1 MVYFQLDK
9 SKLINLEYS
18 LFREIL
24 RTNRAGSYSSTTLVG
39 CNTRKY
45 HGLLVC
51 PIEKFNHERHVLLSN
66 LDVSVIQHEK
76 IFNLGI
82 HKYSGNH
89 YEPKGH
95 KYIRNLEIDS
105 IPKVTYRVGGVVLSY
120 ELLLAEDEEQV
131 LLRYTLE
138 EAHSATTL
146 RFKPYL
152 AFRSVNQ
159 LTHQNLSANT
169 HFDSIENGIRLC
181 LYEGFPALNMQIS
194 KGNEY
199 IPFPDWYRN
208 IEYIKEWERGYEFQ
222 EDLYVPG
229 YFEVSIEQG
238 ESIVFSAST
247 AEIKT
252 AGLKAKFTR
261 EAKKRIPRDTLL
273 NNLLNSGSQFL
284 LKKDG
289 QTELVAGY
297 HWYGTRLR
305 DTLVALPG
313 LMLYQKDLESFHEVL
328 TTTIQRIENE
338 YLTGTDEALAD
349 RFHDVDVPLW
359 LFYTLQECKSNCG
372 TLNIWATYGTL
383 LKKILDLFVHPRV
396 PYVRMLDNGLIDARR
411 EGVPLT
417 WMNAMVNNAPVTPRY
432 GMPVELNA
440 LWYNA
445 ICFSIYEAGLAKDNA
460 FVKEWKPIAEKVAQS
475 FTASYWNEKGGYLA
489 DCIDGDKKDWAIRCN
504 QVFAASLEFSPLS
517 PEQKKSVIDII
528 KKELLTPKGLRT
540 LSPSDPSF
548 RGVIEHEPFSRDL
561 ALHQGCVWPWL
572 FGFFA
577 DTYLSLHKRGGLP
590 FIKGIM
596 EGFEEE
602 VYDHCLGTIPEFY
615 TGTPPHKGKGAV
627 SMAWNV
633 AAILKVI
640 HLTEKYS

>member
-66 LDVSVIQHEK
+66 LDVSVVQHEK
-76 IFNLGI
+76 VFNLGI
-82 HKYSGNH
+82 HKYPGNH

-120 ELLLAEDEEQV
+120 ELLLVENEEQV

-159 LTHQNLSANT
+159 LTHQNLAIDN
-169 HFDSIENGIRLC
+169 HFDAIENGVKLC
-181 LYEGFPALNMQIS
+181 LYKDYPALNMQIS
-194 KGNEY
+194 KDNEF
-199 IPFPDWYRN
+199 IPFPDWYRD
-208 IEYIKEWERGYEFQ
+208 IEYIKEWERGYEFR

-238 ESIVFSAST
+238 ESVVFSAST
-247 AEIKT
+247 SVAKPG
-252 AGLKAKFTR
+252 GLKAKFTR

-273 NNLLNSGSQFL
+273 NNLLNSASQFL
-284 LKKDG
+284 LKNG
-289 QTELVAGY
+289 HTELVAGY
-297 HWYGTRLR
+297 HWYGSRLR

-313 LMLYQKDLESFHEVL
+313 LTMYQTDLEPYHEVL
-328 TTTIQRIENE
+328 NSTILRIEKE
-338 YLTGTDEALAD
+338 YLDISGDELSE
-349 RFHDVDVPLW
+349 RLKEVDVPLW
-359 LFYTLQECKSNCG
+359 LFYTLQECKKNCDSKDIWG
-372 TLNIWATYGTL
+372 RYGKVLKRILEFYYRSTCRNI
-383 LKKILDLFVHPRV
+383 K
-396 PYVRMLDNGLIDARR
+396 MLDNGLLYAKK

-417 WMNAMVNNAPVTPRY
+417 WMNAFVQGNPVTPRY

-445 ICFSIYEAGLAKDNA
+445 ICFAVYEAGLAKDSK
-460 FVKEWKPIAEKVAQS
+460 FVNQWKPIAEQVGQS
-475 FTASYWNEKGGYLA
+475 FINAYWNEKCGYLI
-489 DCIDGDKKDWAIRCN
+489 DCIDGDYKDCAIRSN
-504 QVFAASLEFSPLS
+504 QVFAAAFEFSPLS
-517 PEQKKSVIDII
+517 LEQKKSVIDVI

-540 LSPSDPSF
+540 LSPSDPNF
-548 RGVIEHEPFSRDL
+548 RGNIEHEPFSRDL

-577 DTYLSLHKRGGLP
+577 ETYLSLHKKGGLP

-602 VYDHCLGTIPEFY
+602 MYDHCLGTIPEFF
-615 TGTPPHKGKGAV
+615 TGIPPHKGKGAV

-633 AAILKVI
+633 AAILRVI
-640 HLTEKYS
+640 KLTEKYS